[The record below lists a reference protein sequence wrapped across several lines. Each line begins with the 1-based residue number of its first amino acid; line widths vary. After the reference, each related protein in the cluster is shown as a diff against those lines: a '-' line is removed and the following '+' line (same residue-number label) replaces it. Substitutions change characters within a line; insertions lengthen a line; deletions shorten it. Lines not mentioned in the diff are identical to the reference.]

1 MKEVRFMDANRP
13 LKTAIAFSL
22 TALLACVC
30 APALEGTFAI
40 GAGPAHT
47 AWAGAGVSEPRD
59 GLWTALNPASIVG
72 LNRRLDLSVAAILTD
87 ITMYPRGIGANPLHR
102 EIPDQDLYGT
112 GTASLVMPSDHGTW
126 SVALWT
132 PSGVGVTFPHSRNLF
147 SMLLGNRDRRLTYE
161 HLRLGAAYA
170 YEFDNG
176 WALGVEAHASLS
188 RFRTD
193 HLTLRLTSA
202 RADYDYDEA
211 IGGGFGVGVYKAWE
225 KLSFGASY
233 HSREWVDEFSEYDD
247 LLKHSVDLPQYFQTG
262 IGYQATP
269 WLTLI
274 ADYKWIDWSG
284 VSQHGDAP
292 MGDAAELLSMNP
304 VAGGFGREDQHIVK
318 LACECT
324 LGEKWILRAGVSR
337 ALTDVIPD
345 DQVFLNALVPTLTR
359 DHFAFGGAYKINS
372 HWEVQATWLHA
383 MDREMEENGRGD
395 LLSKLGRRSR
405 VESGSDEIVLG
416 CSYMF

>member
-1 MKEVRFMDANRP
+1 MKSHSLFPFAAVTT
-13 LKTAIAFSL
+13 LAI
-22 TALLACVC
+22 TLLCVA

-40 GAGPAHT
+40 GAGPTHT
-47 AWAGAGVSEPRD
+47 AWVGAGVSEPRD
-59 GLWTALNPASIVG
+59 GLWTALNPAAIVD
-72 LNRRLDLSVAAILTD
+72 LNRRLDLSIAGILTD

-102 EIPDQDLYGT
+102 EIPDEDLYGT
-112 GTASLVMPSDHGTW
+112 GTASLVVPTQCGTW
-126 SVALWT
+126 SVAFWT

-161 HLRLGAAYA
+161 HARLGAAYA

-176 WALGVEAHASLS
+176 WALGIEAHASIS

-193 HLTLRLTSA
+193 HLTLKLTSA
-202 RADYDYDEA
+202 QADYDYDEA
-211 IGGGFGVGVYKAWE
+211 LGGGLGIGVYKTWE

-233 HSREWVDEFSEYDD
+233 HSREWVDEFNEYDD

-262 IGYQATP
+262 IGYEVAP
-269 WLTLI
+269 WLTII

-318 LACECT
+318 LAFESP
-324 LGEKWILRAGVSR
+324 LNGKWIVRGGYSR

-345 DQVFLNALVPTLTR
+345 DQVFLNSLVPTLTR
-359 DHFAFGGAYKINS
+359 DHFALGAAYKVNDR
-372 HWEVQATWLHA
+372 WEIQATWLHA
-383 MDREMEENGRGD
+383 VDREMEENGRGD
-395 LLSKLGRRSR
+395 LLSKLGKGSR
-405 VESGSDEIVLG
+405 IESGSDEILLG
-416 CSYMF
+416 CSYTF